1 MNAINYIHWM
11 NIRTLDLNLLRL
23 FDAIWRSGSVGAAAE
38 ELGLSQPAASQALG
52 RLRRELGDALFMR
65 AARGVTPTPRAM
77 QLATAVQHALSTLE
91 NALAASQRFDPA
103 SARRTFR
110 LHLSDI
116 GEARFLPPLMGLLR
130 RAAPG
135 IQVESAPWPHAEI
148 APALDAGRIDL
159 AIGYLPSVSD
169 TLSRPLIRDRYVF
182 LMRRG
187 HPAAARWG
195 RRPRVPLG
203 ELLGTMEFAAV
214 RSHADTLRV
223 LALLGLESRV
233 RLTAANFL
241 SLPVTVLDTDLAV
254 LMPRTIVQQ
263 FAGGDEYAVID
274 PQPPL
279 RELLVSMH
287 WSRRFDQDPAQ
298 VWLREQIVELFPGAG
313 AAAPADRA
321 KSTAI
326 SRQPPRKRNSNA

>member
-1 MNAINYIHWM
+1 M
-11 NIRTLDLNLLRL
+11 NIRELDLNLLRV
-23 FDAIWRSGSVGAAAE
+23 FDAIWRTGSVGAAAD

-91 NALAASQRFDPA
+91 SALAASQQFDPA
-103 SARRTFR
+103 RARRTFR

-130 RAAPG
+130 RTAPG

-148 APALDAGRIDL
+148 SPALDAGRIDL
-159 AIGYLPSVSD
+159 AIGYLPTVVD
-169 TLSRPLIRDRYVF
+169 TQSRPLIRDRYVF
-182 LMRRG
+182 LMRRD
-187 HPAAARWG
+187 HPAAARWA

-203 ELLGTMEFAAV
+203 ELLGTMQFAAV
-214 RSHADTLRV
+214 RSHADTLRA
-223 LALLGLESRV
+223 LALLGLESQV

-254 LMPRTIVQQ
+254 LMPRTIVKQ
-263 FAGGDEYAVID
+263 FAGGAEYAVID

-279 RELLVSMH
+279 RELLVSLH
-287 WSRRFDQDPAQ
+287 WSQRFDQDPAL
-298 VWLREQIVELFPGAG
+298 VWLRGQIVSLFPGDTAQ
-313 AAAPADRA
+313 ATKQRARRA
-321 KSTAI
+321 KADD
-326 SRQPPRKRNSNA
+326 